1 MATIG
6 NPPYKVGLTFNNAT
20 INFEGSSL
28 EDAFRAKA
36 DAEHEHDLKDINDST
51 GVLTNLVSSCV
62 QTNSSGN
69 ASIPGTFQCE
79 DLRFTYNMT
88 DVLLSEKISALD
100 SSQNMTVQHLTL
112 TSDPNVCVGYP
123 VFYTGEITGKN
134 FSPIIITST
143 DCVPI
148 VKATGEW
155 NTFAGICTEV
165 DASYN
170 NKTSMKYKGKDHVFI
185 RFATHGDFQMA
196 VNDSSKYKVGDLITY
211 DGSIVDTST
220 PLDYKTMMSIVGTVS
235 AIVKNNSVAIFRI

>member
-1 MATIG
+1 MSTIG
-6 NPPYKVGLTFNNAT
+6 NPPYRVGLTFNNAT
-20 INFEGSSL
+20 IEINSETL
-28 EDAFRAKA
+28 ENALAAKA
-36 DAEHEHDLKDINDST
+36 NVSHDHDLKDINDST
-51 GVLTNLVSSCV
+51 GILSGLTSSCV
-62 QTNSSGN
+62 KTDGSGN
-69 ASIPGTFQCE
+69 ASIAGVFECS
-79 DLRFTYNMT
+79 DLRFNYNEQST
-88 DVLLSEKISALD
+88 LLADKISSLD

-112 TSDPNVCVGYP
+112 TADPNICVGYP
-123 VFYTGEITGKN
+123 VFYTGEIIGKN

-170 NKTSMKYKGKDHVFI
+170 NKTSMKYKGKDHAFI

-196 VNDSSKYKVGDLITY
+196 VDDSSKYKVGDLITY
-211 DGSIVDTST
+211 DGSIVDTSA

-235 AIVKNNSVAIFRI
+235 AIVKNNSVAVFRI